1 MVTKVALFVAI
12 ACLATFHINHVV
24 RILFIFLVFQF
35 LTPNFSFFQHG
46 QSRSRSEVF
55 GDVVEYFETL
65 TGGVF
70 KVQTAWPGQLRE
82 DLEGIA
88 TQLKAWKDTRDET
101 VPAMQQPS
109 FLMHR

>member
-1 MVTKVALFVAI
+1 MVTKVALFVTI
-12 ACLATFHINHVV
+12 ACLATFHINHV
-24 RILFIFLVFQF
+24 
-35 LTPNFSFFQHG
+35 HG

-70 KVQTAWPGQLRE
+70 KVQTSWPGQLRE